1 MGATMKYVWGSATHQ
16 GMVRQ
21 NNEDSLYP
29 DRSGESDGPAVL
41 MVADGMGGHVA
52 GEVAS
57 RLAINAAASSTL
69 DPGDRV
75 AAANR
80 AIREEVA
87 RQPDLQGMG
96 TTLTLVELTPEGTA
110 KFGHVGD
117 SRAYLFRGGEL
128 RQLTDDHT
136 VAAEYVAL
144 GQLSVEEA
152 AGHPQSHMLTRCLGL
167 TRFVNVDEFD
177 LELEA
182 GDRLLLCSDGLNLM
196 VAPEGMVENL
206 TGGTADEAAWKLVEV
221 ANKAG
226 GHDNTSVIVIDVL
239 T

>member
-1 MGATMKYVWGSATHQ
+1 MKYVWGSATHQ

-41 MVADGMGGHVA
+41 MVADGMGGHIA

-57 RLAINAAASSTL
+57 RLAINAAASSEL

-80 AIREEVA
+80 AIREQVA
-87 RQPDLQGMG
+87 RRPDLQGMG
-96 TTLTLVELTPEGTA
+96 TTLTLVQLTPEGKA
-110 KFGHVGD
+110 RFAHVGD

-128 RQLTDDHT
+128 RQLTEDHT

-144 GQLSVEEA
+144 GQLSAEEA
-152 AGHPQSHMLTRCLGL
+152 VDHPQSHMLTRCLGL

-177 LELEA
+177 LDLEP
-182 GDRLLLCSDGLNLM
+182 GDRLLLCSDGLNSM
-196 VAPEGMVENL
+196 VAPDRIGDSL
-206 TGGTADEAAWKLVEV
+206 TGGTADETAWKLVEV

-239 T
+239 S

>member
-1 MGATMKYVWGSATHQ
+1 MKYVWGSATHQ

-21 NNEDSLYP
+21 NNEDALYP

-41 MVADGMGGHVA
+41 MVADGMGGHIA

-57 RLAINAAASSTL
+57 RLAINAAASSNL

-96 TTLTLVELTPEGTA
+96 TTLTLVELTAGGIGR
-110 KFGHVGD
+110 FGHVGD
-117 SRAYLFRGGEL
+117 SRAYLLRHGEL
-128 RQLTDDHT
+128 KQLTEDHT

-144 GQLSVEEA
+144 GQISAEEA
-152 AGHPQSHMLTRCLGL
+152 NDHPQSHMLTRCLGL

-182 GDRLLLCSDGLNLM
+182 GDRLLLCSDGLNSM
-196 VAPEGMVENL
+196 VASDGILESL
-206 TGGTADEAAWKLVEV
+206 AGGTAEEAAWKLVEV

-239 T
+239 S

>member
-1 MGATMKYVWGSATHQ
+1 MKYVWGSATHQ

-110 KFGHVGD
+110 RFGHVGD
-117 SRAYLFRGGEL
+117 SRAYLLRDGEL

-152 AGHPQSHMLTRCLGL
+152 TGHPQSHMLTRCLGL

-196 VAPEGMVENL
+196 VAPDGIVENL
-206 TGGTADEAAWKLVEV
+206 SGGTADEAAWKLVEV

-226 GHDNTSVIVIDVL
+226 ATTTPAS
-239 T
+239 

>member
-1 MGATMKYVWGSATHQ
+1 MKYVWASATHK

-29 DRSGESDGPAVL
+29 EKSGESEGPVVL

-57 RLAINAAASSTL
+57 RLAVNAAASSSL
-69 DPGDRV
+69 EPGDRV

-87 RQPDLQGMG
+87 RQPDLEGMG
-96 TTLTLVELTPEGTA
+96 TTMTLVELTPEGLA
-110 KFGHVGD
+110 RFGHVGD
-117 SRAYLFRGGEL
+117 SRAYLFRDGGL
-128 RQLTDDHT
+128 KQLTADHT
-136 VAAEYVAL
+136 VAAEMVAL
-144 GQLSVEEA
+144 GQITAEEA
-152 AGHPQSHMLTRCLGL
+152 EDHPRSHMIVRCLGL
-167 TRFVNVDEFD
+167 TRFVNVDEIE
-177 LELEA
+177 LELEP
-182 GDRLLLCSDGLNLM
+182 GDRILLCSDGLNSM
-196 VAPEGMVENL
+196 VPQATISQALGE
-206 TGGTADEAAWKLVEV
+206 GTADEVAWSLIEL

-226 GHDNTSVIVIDVL
+226 GHDNITIILIDVL

>member
-1 MGATMKYVWGSATHQ
+1 MKYVWGSATHQ

-21 NNEDSLYP
+21 NNEDALYP

-41 MVADGMGGHVA
+41 MVADGMGGHIA

-57 RLAINAAASSTL
+57 RLAINAAASSNL

-96 TTLTLVELTPEGTA
+96 TTLTLVELTPEGVGR
-110 KFGHVGD
+110 FGHVGD
-117 SRAYLFRGGEL
+117 SRAYLLRNGEL
-128 RQLTDDHT
+128 KQLTEDHT

-144 GQLSVEEA
+144 GQISAEEA
-152 AGHPQSHMLTRCLGL
+152 NDHPQSHMLTRCLGL
-167 TRFVNVDEFD
+167 TRFVNVDQFD

-182 GDRLLLCSDGLNLM
+182 GDRLLLCSDGLNSM
-196 VAPEGMVENL
+196 VAFDGIL
-206 TGGTADEAAWKLVEV
+206 GSLAGGSADEAAWKLVEV

-239 T
+239 S

>member
-1 MGATMKYVWGSATHQ
+1 MKYVWGSATHQ

-29 DRSGESDGPAVL
+29 DRSGESDGPVVL

-110 KFGHVGD
+110 RFGHVGD

-152 AGHPQSHMLTRCLGL
+152 TGHPQSHMLTRCLGL
-167 TRFVNVDEFD
+167 TRFVNVDQFD

-196 VAPEGMVENL
+196 VAPDGIVENL

>member
-1 MGATMKYVWGSATHQ
+1 MKYVWGSATHQ

-110 KFGHVGD
+110 RFGHVGD

-152 AGHPQSHMLTRCLGL
+152 TGHPQSHMLTRCLGL
-167 TRFVNVDEFD
+167 TRFVNVDQFD

-196 VAPEGMVENL
+196 VAPDGIVENL
-206 TGGTADEAAWKLVEV
+206 SGGTADEAAWKLVEV

>member
-1 MGATMKYVWGSATHQ
+1 
-16 GMVRQ
+16 MVRQ
-21 NNEDSLYP
+21 NNEDALYP

-41 MVADGMGGHVA
+41 MVADGMGGHIA

-57 RLAINAAASSTL
+57 RLAINAAASSNL

-96 TTLTLVELTPEGTA
+96 TTLTLVELTPEGVGR
-110 KFGHVGD
+110 FGHVGD
-117 SRAYLFRGGEL
+117 SRAYLLRNGEL
-128 RQLTDDHT
+128 KQLTEDHT

-144 GQLSVEEA
+144 GQISAEEA
-152 AGHPQSHMLTRCLGL
+152 NDHPQSHMLTRCLGL
-167 TRFVNVDEFD
+167 TRFVNVDQFD

-182 GDRLLLCSDGLNLM
+182 GDRLLLCSDGLNSM
-196 VAPEGMVENL
+196 VAFDGIL
-206 TGGTADEAAWKLVEV
+206 GSLAGGSADEAAWKLVEV

-239 T
+239 S

>member
-1 MGATMKYVWGSATHQ
+1 
-16 GMVRQ
+16 MVRQ

-110 KFGHVGD
+110 RFGHVGD
-117 SRAYLFRGGEL
+117 SRAYLLRGGEL

-152 AGHPQSHMLTRCLGL
+152 TGHPQSHMLTRCLGL

-177 LELEA
+177 LDLEA

-196 VAPEGMVENL
+196 VAPDGIVENL
-206 TGGTADEAAWKLVEV
+206 SGGTADEAAWKLVEV

>member
-1 MGATMKYVWGSATHQ
+1 MKYVWGSATHQ

-41 MVADGMGGHVA
+41 MVADGMGGHIA

-57 RLAINAAASSTL
+57 RLAINAAASSEL

-87 RQPDLQGMG
+87 RRPDLQGMG
-96 TTLTLVELTPEGTA
+96 TTLTLVELTPEGRA
-110 KFGHVGD
+110 RFGHVGD
-117 SRAYLFRGGEL
+117 SRAYLLRDGEL
-128 RQLTDDHT
+128 RQLTEDHT

-144 GQLSVEEA
+144 GQLSAEEA
-152 AGHPQSHMLTRCLGL
+152 VDHPQSHMLTRCLGL

-177 LELEA
+177 LDLEP
-182 GDRLLLCSDGLNLM
+182 GDRLLLCSDGLNSM
-196 VAPEGMVENL
+196 VAPDRIADSL

-239 T
+239 S

>member
-1 MGATMKYVWGSATHQ
+1 MKYVWGSATHQ

-21 NNEDSLYP
+21 NNEDALYP

-110 KFGHVGD
+110 RFGHVGD
-117 SRAYLFRGGEL
+117 SRAYLFRDGEL

-152 AGHPQSHMLTRCLGL
+152 TGHPQSHMLTRCLGL

-177 LELEA
+177 LELQA

-196 VAPEGMVENL
+196 VAPDVIVENL
-206 TGGTADEAAWKLVEV
+206 SGGTADEAAWKLVEV